1 MKDTLVSVIIPF
13 YNRPIKTIRAIKS
26 VLNQTYQ
33 NFEIILVDD
42 GSNENLQILKDFCN
56 NKKIEI
62 FTKKNA
68 GPASARN
75 FGISQAKGEY
85 IAFLD
90 SDDLWLPNKL
100 KVQLSYMLKEN
111 ILFSHT
117 SYQIINFNK
126 CIKIIKTVSAKAY
139 KFPYI
144 IFHNR
149 IATPTVMF
157 KKSLLINENISFI
170 EKYRRGEDTILWTFL
185 SKKTKLYNVNKNLVR
200 VYQNSTTS
208 ALNTKNNIDAFFSI
222 NDSLSKNKFLK
233 FIHLIYIYT
242 RILFNSL

>member
-1 MKDTLVSVIIPF
+1 MKNTLVSVIIPF

-42 GSNENLQILKDFCN
+42 GSNESLQILKDFCN
-56 NKKIEI
+56 KKKIKI

-75 FGISQAKGEY
+75 FGIRQAKGEY

-100 KVQLSYMLKEN
+100 KVQLSFMLKKN

-117 SYQIINFNK
+117 SYQIINFSN
-126 CIKIIKTVSAKAY
+126 CIKNIKIVPAKAY
-139 KFPYI
+139 KFPNV

-157 KKSLLINENISFI
+157 KKCLLINENISFI
-170 EKYRRGEDTILWTFL
+170 EKYRRGEDTVLWAII
-185 SKKTKLYNVNKNLVR
+185 SKKTKLHNIDKNLVR
-200 VYQNSTTS
+200 VYQNSKTS
-208 ALNTKNNIDAFFSI
+208 ALNTKNKIEGFFAI

-233 FIHLIYIYT
+233 FIHLMYIYI